1 MDNKGTRLSI
11 GKFTKDE
18 VIMRLELTAKGYMCP
33 GGQTIQPGDS
43 FFVNVQLSGIHPSTV
58 LANPKA
64 SESIRHQLSAQGL
77 ELPPHGYL
85 SYGQWNVTQI

>member
-1 MDNKGTRLSI
+1 MVNKGTRRGI
-11 GKFTKDE
+11 GKFKKDK
-18 VIMRLELTAKGYMCP
+18 ITMKLELTAKGYMCP

-43 FFVNVQLSGIHPSTV
+43 FIVNVQLSGIQPSTV